1 MNSTDQRNLKGK
13 RISAYARFSSDAQNE
28 KSADDQLARCVEKAT
43 SHGGRVATENEIK
56 DEAISG
62 ASTKRPGFERLMAM
76 VRARQVDVI
85 VVEDMDRLSR
95 DLSDSAFIMKE
106 LAFYDV
112 ELITVSDGMSSR
124 SPSAKTHFLLKGFM
138 SEQFLDNLRDKTL
151 RGQLACFKAG
161 FATGAVPYG
170 YRTTPKLDPYG
181 KTIAHIIHINDEQ
194 AVIVRRIFAE
204 HLAGRSLALITSG
217 LNADR
222 VPAPR
227 SMKRKGA
234 PEWGDSTVRSILHN
248 EVYVGTW
255 RFGLKQW
262 VKEPG
267 TNKRVPK
274 DRPANEI
281 PPEQNRPHLR
291 IIDDETWQAVQARLA
306 AIRQHYTKNGIKKGG
321 SIPGKN
327 TSYLLSG
334 MLVCECGA
342 LMFINGGNNYRRYRC
357 TANARRGTCPN
368 RVTVAEPI
376 ARRRI
381 VEALN
386 KALLN
391 EFAIKYEKQIRS
403 QRSGRGGR
411 KIDNSLKTK
420 RAELQKAEARI
431 RNLVDQTADGG
442 ADEYVRDRL
451 KELAT
456 EAKQL
461 KQAIAALEF
470 KASAPPEPAKPKA
483 IQAHVENLLAFFD
496 RDVLAGR
503 EYLRK
508 LLNGKSIHLSVG
520 SDGIY
525 RAETEVFPM
534 VLLTEPP
541 PPVDPEGAVS
551 SACCGGRI

>member
-1 MNSTDQRNLKGK
+1 MNSTGQQHLKGK
-13 RISAYARFSSDAQNE
+13 RVAVYARFSSDAQNE
-28 KSADDQLARCVEKAT
+28 KSADDQIARCLEKV
-43 SHGGRVATENEIK
+43 SSLGGKVPEENRLK

-62 ASTKRPGFERLMAM
+62 ASTKRPGFERLMSM
-76 VRARQVDVI
+76 VRERRLDVI
-85 VVEDMDRLSR
+85 VVEDMDRMSR

-106 LAFYDV
+106 LSFYDV
-112 ELITVSDGMSSR
+112 ELLTVSDGMSSR

-170 YRTTPKLDPYG
+170 YRTSPKLDAYG
-181 KTIAHIIHINDEQ
+181 KTIAHIIAINDEQ
-194 AVIVRRIFAE
+194 AAIVRRIFAE
-204 HLAGRSLALITSG
+204 HLAGRSLALITIG
-217 LNADR
+217 LNTDR

-234 PEWGDSTVRSILHN
+234 PEWGDSTVRAILHN
-248 EVYVGTW
+248 EVYSGIW

-267 TNKRVPK
+267 TNRRVPK
-274 DRPANEI
+274 DRDASEI
-281 PPEQNRPHLR
+281 PPEQNRQHLR
-291 IIDDETWQAVQARLA
+291 IIDDETWHAVQARLK
-306 AIRQHYTKNGIKKGG
+306 AISQHYTKNGIKKGG

-381 VEALN
+381 VEAVN

-391 EFAIKYEKQIRS
+391 EFAIKYEKQIRA
-403 QRSGRGGR
+403 QR
-411 KIDNSLKTK
+411 
-420 RAELQKAEARI
+420 
-431 RNLVDQTADGG
+431 V
-442 ADEYVRDRL
+442 
-451 KELAT
+451 
-456 EAKQL
+456 
-461 KQAIAALEF
+461 
-470 KASAPPEPAKPKA
+470 
-483 IQAHVENLLAFFD
+483 
-496 RDVLAGR
+496 
-503 EYLRK
+503 
-508 LLNGKSIHLSVG
+508 GKC
-520 SDGIY
+520 
-525 RAETEVFPM
+525 R
-534 VLLTEPP
+534 
-541 PPVDPEGAVS
+541 
-551 SACCGGRI
+551 